1 MSQIEI
7 VSIERHNCRGSVPE
21 WTDALSTC
29 LGRLP
34 LSSFDQELTSCV
46 PTGQKFSGRIEF
58 GSLGDI
64 VLAKIETSTPHH
76 LAFSLR
82 TTSLT
87 VPAPLVLIFQM
98 SGSCRLEQHNRSCAL
113 CPGDWSVVD
122 TRHPFHIWS
131 LARRNENLSLR
142 LERPSDPELLSLLPG
157 GAAHCWHGTTGASR
171 ILQAT
176 LRETFSQM
184 GCLLHV
190 SETGLQRAVAKMVW
204 SALQEQLEAPPLL
217 AHQDVRR
224 ARIKSFIELRLE
236 DPDLSVESV
245 AQTCGVSVR
254 SLHRAFAADP
264 AGSVSKYIWVRRLG
278 HCAADLRDPTQA
290 HRPVTEICFSWGFNS
305 TSHFSRLF
313 KDQFGVSPSEYRTTS

>member
-1 MSQIEI
+1 
-7 VSIERHNCRGSVPE
+7 
-21 WTDALSTC
+21 
-29 LGRLP
+29 
-34 LSSFDQELTSCV
+34 
-46 PTGQKFSGRIEF
+46 
-58 GSLGDI
+58 
-64 VLAKIETSTPHH
+64 
-76 LAFSLR
+76 
-82 TTSLT
+82 
-87 VPAPLVLIFQM
+87 M

-142 LERPSDPELLSLLPG
+142 LERPSDPELLSLLPR
-157 GAAHCWHGTTGASR
+157 GAARLHGTTGASR

-264 AGSVSKYIWVRRLG
+264 AGSVSKYIWVRRL
-278 HCAADLRDPTQA
+278 AIAQPTYGIPGRRIGRSRTSAFLGASTAPRISAGSSRTSSVSRQA
-290 HRPVTEICFSWGFNS
+290 SIARLHKRSRRRMRWRCRFVPVAR
-305 TSHFSRLF
+305 TS
-313 KDQFGVSPSEYRTTS
+313 P